1 MLPVLPGMCW
11 RGILSYR
18 TRWTLFL
25 EHERHVIPV
34 AKVMHVLAGIA
45 AIQQG
50 RSELRNL
57 VHCPG
62 SRGKTPTSGTCSNV
76 VIYGALRRQHA
87 AWLLTLS
94 AGCAARVFPQHYSS
108 ENALKTFNACR

>member
-1 MLPVLPGMCW
+1 MATQLAKRELEKKRIEDARRCRPSCPACAGVEACPIALAEHCFWIM
-11 RGILSYR
+11 RG
-18 TRWTLFL
+18 TLYQS
-25 EHERHVIPV
+25 
-34 AKVMHVLAGIA
+34 MHVLGGTATATIPR
-45 AIQQG
+45 G

-62 SRGKTPTSGTCSNV
+62 LRGKTPTSGTCSNV

-94 AGCAARVFPQHYSS
+94 AGCAV
-108 ENALKTFNACR
+108 